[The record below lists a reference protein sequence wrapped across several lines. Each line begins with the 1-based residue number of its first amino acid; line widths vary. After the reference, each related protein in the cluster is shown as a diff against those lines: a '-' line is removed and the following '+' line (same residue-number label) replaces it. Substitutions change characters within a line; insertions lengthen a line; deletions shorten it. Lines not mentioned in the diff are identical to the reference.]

1 MNVFYFFFLSAQ
13 MDAQQV
19 EQQTWA
25 DRWYQ
30 NKGIQKIVKDSS
42 LHSKVRKQIKTKN
55 KSDDTTEKVIEE
67 APGTS
72 AKGILHQFFKAD
84 SFLFV
89 ATENNCAKI

>member
-1 MNVFYFFFLSAQ
+1 